1 MVLWERAQQTITDA
15 IRLPPLA
22 EGRCWRKGNR
32 AGERNSVIDKGD
44 DVLYF
49 LWFK

>member
-15 IRLPPLA
+15 IRLPALV
-22 EGRCWRKGNR
+22 GRRWWRRGNR
-32 AGERNSVIDKGD
+32 AGERNSVIEKGD

>member
-1 MVLWERAQQTITDA
+1 MVVGTGPVNDYHCH
-15 IRLPPLA
+15 PPA
-22 EGRCWRKGNR
+22 PARRGEVWRKGNQ